1 MMIELRNIT
10 KTFQLESKTIHA
22 VDDLSLQI
30 QDGEIFGVI
39 GESGA
44 GKSTL
49 VRCIN
54 LLERP
59 TQGSVLH
66 HEVDLMTLSS
76 SEVLKIR
83 KKIGMIFQQ
92 FNLFTSRTVYE
103 NIAYALKDLP
113 KEEIKVKV
121 DGLLKLVGIEDKIN
135 AYPSQLSG
143 GQKQRVAIARALAND
158 PDVLLCDEA
167 TSALDPQTTQQILHL
182 LKDLNQK
189 LGITIVLITH
199 EMSVIKAI
207 CQKVAVL
214 NNGKLVEVGKVAEI
228 FFAPRHP
235 VTQSFVNSTHQADR
249 FIQLLKSPQGTFDIH
264 PDNEILRIDFLG
276 SETTDPL
283 ISRISRLYAVD
294 TNIVYANIDII
305 QDTLMGTLVVILSGS
320 QEGRKSAIEALRQH
334 VRVEVIPHG

>member
-1 MMIELRNIT
+1 MIEIHNIT
-10 KTFQLESKTIHA
+10 KTFKLEAKTIVA
-22 VDDLSLQI
+22 VDDLSLRI

-59 TQGSVLH
+59 SQGSILH
-66 HEVDLMTLSS
+66 RGVDLMTLTPN
-76 SEVLKIR
+76 EVLKVR
-83 KKIGMIFQQ
+83 RKIGMIFQQ
-92 FNLFTSRTVYE
+92 FNLFTSRTVFE
-103 NIAYALKDLP
+103 NIAYPLKGLP
-113 KEEIKVKV
+113 KEEIKRKV
-121 DGLLKLVGIEDKIN
+121 NSLLALVGIEDKVN

-167 TSALDPQTTQQILHL
+167 TSALDPQTTQQILNL
-182 LKDLNQK
+182 LRDLNRK

-199 EMSVIKAI
+199 EMSVIKSI
-207 CQKVAVL
+207 CQRVAVM
-214 NNGKLVEVGKVAEI
+214 NNGRLVEIGPVAEI
-228 FFAPRHP
+228 FFAPQHA
-235 VTQSFVNSTHQADR
+235 VTQAFVNSTHQAQR
-249 FIQLLKSPQGTFDIH
+249 FIDMLKNPQGTFDIK
-264 PDNEILRIDFLG
+264 PDNDILRIDFIG

-283 ISRISRLYAVD
+283 ISRISRNFAVD

-305 QDTLMGTLVVILSGS
+305 QDIPLGTLVIILSGTPD
-320 QEGRKSAIEALRQH
+320 GRTNAIEALRQH
-334 VRVEVIPHG
+334 VRVEVISHG

>member
-1 MMIELRNIT
+1 MIELRNIT
-10 KTFQLESKTIHA
+10 KTFTLETKTIVA

-30 QDGEIFGVI
+30 NDGEIFGVI

-59 TQGSVLH
+59 SKGSVLH
-66 HEVDLMTLSS
+66 NEVDLMNLSAK
-76 SEVLKIR
+76 EVLKIR
-83 KKIGMIFQQ
+83 RKIGMIFQQ

-103 NIAYALKDLP
+103 NVAYALRGLP
-113 KEEIKVKV
+113 KQQIKDKV
-121 DGLLKLVGIEDKIN
+121 DGLLKLVGIQDKIN

-167 TSALDPQTTQQILHL
+167 TSALDPQTTQQILAL
-182 LKDLNQK
+182 LRELNRE

-199 EMSVIKAI
+199 EMSVIKSV
-207 CQKVAVL
+207 CQRVAVL
-214 NNGKLVEVGKVAEI
+214 NNGKLVEVGPVAEI
-228 FFAPRHP
+228 FFAPKHP

-249 FIQLLKSPQGTFDIH
+249 FVSMLRNPQGTFDIQ

-283 ISRISRLYAVD
+283 ISRISRLYGVD

-305 QDTLMGTLVVILSGS
+305 QDIPLGTLVVILSGS
-320 QEGRKSAIEALRQH
+320 SAGRKSAIEALRQH
-334 VRVEVIPHG
+334 VRVEVIQHG

>member
-1 MMIELRNIT
+1 MIELRNIT
-10 KTFQLESKTIHA
+10 KTFILETKSIVA

-30 QDGEIFGVI
+30 NDGEIFGVI

-59 TQGSVLH
+59 SKGSVLH
-66 HEVDLMTLSS
+66 HDIDLMTLNSK
-76 SEVLKIR
+76 EVLKIR
-83 KKIGMIFQQ
+83 RKIGMIFQQ

-103 NIAYALKDLP
+103 NVAYALKGQT
-113 KEEIKVKV
+113 KSEIKSKV
-121 DGLLKLVGIEDKIN
+121 ETLLKLVGIEDKVN

-143 GQKQRVAIARALAND
+143 GQKQRVAIARSLAND

-167 TSALDPQTTQQILHL
+167 TSALDPQTTQQILNL
-182 LKDLNQK
+182 LIDLNRK
-189 LGITIVLITH
+189 LKITIVLITH
-199 EMSVIKAI
+199 EMSVIKNV
-207 CQKVAVL
+207 CERVAVL
-214 NNGKLVEVGKVAEI
+214 DNGKLVEVGPVADI
-228 FFAPRHP
+228 FFTPRHP
-235 VTQSFVNSTHQADR
+235 VTKSFVNSTHQADR
-249 FIQLLKSPQGTFDIH
+249 FIELLRNPQGTFNIQPEND
-264 PDNEILRIDFLG
+264 ILRIDFLG

-283 ISRISRLYAVD
+283 ISRISRLYEVD

-305 QDTLMGTLVVILSGS
+305 QGIPLGTLVVILSGS
-320 QEGRKSAIEALRQH
+320 HEGRTSAITALRQH

>member
-1 MMIELRNIT
+1 MIELRNVT
-10 KTFQLESKTIHA
+10 KTFTLGKTTIVA
-22 VDDLSLQI
+22 IDDLSLYI

-59 TQGSVLH
+59 SHGSILYH
-66 HEVDLMTLSS
+66 NVDLMKLPMK
-76 SEVLKIR
+76 EVLKIR
-83 KKIGMIFQQ
+83 RKIGMIFQQ
-92 FNLFTSRTVYE
+92 FNLFTSRTVFE
-103 NIAYALKDLP
+103 NVAYPLKGQSKDA
-113 KEEIKVKV
+113 IKTKV
-121 DGLLKLVGIEDKIN
+121 DRLLKLVGIEDKSN

-167 TSALDPQTTQQILHL
+167 TSALDPQTTVQILNL
-182 LKDLNQK
+182 LKDLNKK

-199 EMSVIKAI
+199 EMNVIKSI

-214 NNGKLVEVGKVAEI
+214 SNGKLVEVGPVAEI
-228 FFAPRHP
+228 FFTPKHP
-235 VTQSFVNSTHQADR
+235 VTKSFVNSTHQVDK
-249 FIQLLKSPQGTFDIH
+249 FIELLRNPQGTFDIYS
-264 PDNEILRIDFLG
+264 DNDILRIDFLG

-283 ISRISRLYAVD
+283 ISRISRQYLVD
-294 TNIVYANIDII
+294 ANIVYANIDII
-305 QDTLMGTLVVILSGS
+305 QDIPLGTLVVILSGTPD
-320 QEGRKSAIEALRQH
+320 GRKSAIASLKEH

>member
-1 MMIELRNIT
+1 MIELRNVT
-10 KTFQLESKTIHA
+10 KTFNLEKTTIVA

-59 TQGSVLH
+59 SHGSVLH
-66 HEVDLMTLSS
+66 QNIDLMTLSEK
-76 SEVLKIR
+76 EVLKIR

-92 FNLFTSRTVYE
+92 FNLFTSRTVFE
-103 NIAYALKDLP
+103 NVAYPLKGQSKDA
-113 KEEIKVKV
+113 IKTKV

-167 TSALDPQTTQQILHL
+167 TSALDPQTTLQILNL
-182 LKDLNQK
+182 LKDLNKK
-189 LGITIVLITH
+189 LGITIILITH
-199 EMSVIKAI
+199 EMSVIKSV
-207 CQKVAVL
+207 CQRVAVL
-214 NNGKLVEVGKVAEI
+214 NNGKLVEVGPVAEI
-228 FFAPRHP
+228 FFAPKHQ
-235 VTQSFVNSTHQADR
+235 VTKSFVNSTHQADK
-249 FIQLLKSPQGTFDIH
+249 FIELLKNPQGTFDIH
-264 PDNEILRIDFLG
+264 ADNDILRIDFLG

-283 ISRISRLYAVD
+283 ISRISRLYQVD

-305 QDTLMGTLVVILSGS
+305 QDIPLGTLVVILSGT
-320 QEGRKSAIEALRQH
+320 EDGRKSAIIALKEH

>member
-1 MMIELRNIT
+1 MIEIHNIT
-10 KTFQLESKTIHA
+10 KTFKLEAKTIVA
-22 VDDLSLQI
+22 VDDLSLRI

-59 TQGSVLH
+59 SQGSILH
-66 HEVDLMTLSS
+66 QGVDLMTLSS
-76 SEVLKIR
+76 QEVLKVR
-83 KKIGMIFQQ
+83 RKIGMIFQQ
-92 FNLFTSRTVYE
+92 FNLFTSRTVFE
-103 NIAYALKDLP
+103 NIAYPLKGLP
-113 KEEIKVKV
+113 KEEIKRKV
-121 DGLLKLVGIEDKIN
+121 NGLLALVGIEDKVN

-167 TSALDPQTTQQILHL
+167 TSALDPQTTQQILNL
-182 LKDLNQK
+182 LRDLNRK

-199 EMSVIKAI
+199 EMSVIKSI
-207 CQKVAVL
+207 CQRVAVM
-214 NNGKLVEVGKVAEI
+214 NNGRLVEIGPVAEI
-228 FFAPRHP
+228 FFAPKHA
-235 VTQSFVNSTHQADR
+235 VTQAFVNSTHQAQR
-249 FIQLLKSPQGTFDIH
+249 FIDMLKNPQGTFDIK
-264 PDNEILRIDFLG
+264 PDNDILRIDFIG

-283 ISRISRLYAVD
+283 ISRISRNFEVD

-305 QDTLMGTLVVILSGS
+305 QDIPLGTLVVILSGTHD
-320 QEGRKSAIEALRQH
+320 GRKSAIEALRQH
-334 VRVEVIPHG
+334 VRVEVISHG